1 MKRVVRILT
10 AAAAVSAIV
19 VGASAAATPAGPN
32 AAGMTVGAADVT
44 GAKVVSQ
51 GSLAKGSFLSAYQ
64 RTLALSQPYGR
75 SLIVAVRSQS
85 MLAQNPEEV
94 SAEFGQLQTVL
105 KLKAGRAGFA
115 HGVAIGAHVKDSA
128 VKLGAMRHPH
138 VGDAAIELPITL
150 KTKKGTLY
158 ESVLFMRFDRTFL
171 ELILGAVHPVALPD
185 AVRLAKV
192 MQAHATQQ
200 LTPIELTAPVVTG
213 TPDVGQTLT
222 VTPGTYTNTDVAH
235 VYQWRRCDATSTNC
249 VAIAGATTST
259 YVVSSDDAGATLDVV
274 ETATDRFA
282 APTATSAATAAVPV
296 PAPPSPAPAP

>member
-1 MKRVVRILT
+1 MKLAVRIVT

-19 VGASAAATPAGPN
+19 VGTSAAATPAGPN

-64 RTLALSQPYGR
+64 RTLALSRPYGR
-75 SLIVAVRSQS
+75 SLIVVVRSQS
-85 MLAQNPEEV
+85 MLAQTSDEV
-94 SAEFGQLQTVL
+94 NADFGQLQTAL
-105 KLKAGRAGFA
+105 RLKAGRAGFA
-115 HGVAIGAHVKDSA
+115 HGVAIAAHAKDSA
-128 VKLGAMRHPH
+128 VKLGAMRHPR

-150 KTKKGTLY
+150 KTKKGTIY
-158 ESVLFMRFDRTFL
+158 ESALFMRFDRTFL
-171 ELILGAVHPVALPD
+171 ELILGAVHPVALSD
-185 AVRLAKV
+185 AVTLAKV

-235 VYQWRRCDATSTNC
+235 GYQWQRCDATGANC

-259 YVVSSDDAGATLDVV
+259 YVVSNDDAGATLDVV

-296 PAPPSPAPAP
+296 PAPPAPAPAP